1 MTIISICNGQYKYD
15 DSKMLGRGGFGTVYR
30 GIGAD
35 IAIKMGNYA
44 NAERSLYSLQGM
56 VYGQKAMT
64 NDRLDRL
71 AVEELKFL
79 KALKHPN
86 IVTFFDYDKVG
97 NKLYLVM
104 ELCDG
109 DLDKYLRPSMGK
121 MNEAQLAGMI
131 RQVSGGLCFLHDKG
145 VIHRDIKGPNIL
157 TKGSQF
163 KVADFGI
170 ALLGKNFDDED
181 VIGTPAYMAP
191 EYFGHNVSSY
201 NSKVDVWAFGV
212 VICECAMGWKASPGS
227 NPCQKQSWR
236 PENLQNVS
244 ANLRDLL
251 NKALEIN
258 RDRRCSMK
266 EVNNHSFTRG

>member
-1 MTIISICNGQYKYD
+1 
-15 DSKMLGRGGFGTVYR
+15 
-30 GIGAD
+30 
-35 IAIKMGNYA
+35 
-44 NAERSLYSLQGM
+44 
-56 VYGQKAMT
+56 
-64 NDRLDRL
+64 
-71 AVEELKFL
+71 
-79 KALKHPN
+79 
-86 IVTFFDYDKVG
+86 
-97 NKLYLVM
+97 M

-170 ALLGKNFDDED
+170 ALLGKNFDDKD

-191 EYFGHNVSSY
+191 EYFDHNVSSY

-212 VICECAMGWKASPGS
+212 VICECAMGWKASPVS
-227 NPCQKQSWR
+227 NPCQKQSW
-236 PENLQNVS
+236 LQNVS
-244 ANLRDLL
+244 AILRDLL